1 MNLLASIVRGLLF
14 TALLVGAMGI
24 LLFLAHASMEIT
36 HRCSHFLQKLIL
48 ILLRYLIHLS
58 IFMYSLPCHLVDDV
72 FALRYA
78 LKDLLVEI
86 AAAEW
91 AL

>member
-1 MNLLASIVRGLLF
+1 MYLLASIVRGLLF
-14 TALLVGAMGI
+14 TALLVSHGN
-24 LLFLAHASMEIT
+24 LLLLAHASMEIT
-36 HRCSHFLQKLIL
+36 HRCLHFLQKLIL

-58 IFMYSLPCHLVDDV
+58 IFMYSLPCYLVDDV

>member
-1 MNLLASIVRGLLF
+1 
-14 TALLVGAMGI
+14 
-24 LLFLAHASMEIT
+24 MEIP
-36 HRCSHFLQKLIL
+36 HRCMHFLKKLIL

-58 IFMYSLPCHLVDDV
+58 IFMFSLPCHLVDEV

-78 LKDLLVEI
+78 IKDLLAEI
-86 AAAEW
+86 VAAEW